1 MTNFTPTAEQAAIIE
16 AARSTSDNLI
26 VKALAGAAKT
36 STLVLIAKALH
47 STPMLCL
54 AFNKRIAEEMKE
66 RLPGNCEAMTLNSL
80 GHRVWMKVM
89 GRGVKVEV
97 KKNYNILKEIV
108 DGLPGKEKEAA
119 YASFSDILKAI
130 EFGKSCGY
138 LPDGKFTIA
147 RGLMTDDEFFA
158 HLDEE
163 PTSLE
168 QRLIREVTIR
178 SIDMALKGTIDFSD
192 QIFMPTIFPM
202 ASFPQYPCVLIDEA
216 QDLSNLNFALLKKL
230 AKKRLIGVGD
240 ECQSIYGFRGAHQD
254 SMNVL
259 QQRFQMKPLI
269 LSISFRCPQ
278 DIVKEARWR
287 APHMQWPEWAKPGTV
302 TRRMSWGPED
312 LPDTATILCR
322 NNAPIFSMA
331 IKLLKAGRFPQVVG
345 ANDIGTNLIKV
356 LKKMGPA
363 NMKQQQVLAA
373 ITAWKEEK
381 LKKSRNENKVY
392 DQAECLTIFAM
403 QGPTLGDALTY
414 AEHLMTAKGPI
425 QLMTGH
431 KSKGLEFDDVF
442 ILDKHLVRMDEEQDR
457 NLMYVMQTRSK
468 SSLTYVT
475 SEGWDSEA
483 SVYDK
488 PGLSST
494 SDFDFEDQIPFG

>member
-1 MTNFTPTAEQAAIIE
+1 MNFTPTPEQAAIIE
-16 AARSTSDNLI
+16 EARRTQDNLI

-80 GHRVWMKVM
+80 GHRVWMKVI
-89 GRGVKVEV
+89 GHGVKLDV
-97 KKNYNILKEIV
+97 KKNYGILKGVV
-108 DGLPGKEKEAA
+108 DNLSGKEKEAA
-119 YASFSDILKAI
+119 YASFSDILKAV
-130 EFGKSCGY
+130 ELGKSSGY
-138 LPDGKFTIA
+138 LPTGRFSIA
-147 RGLMTDDEFFA
+147 KGLLNDDEFFES
-158 HLDEE
+158 LDEE

-178 SIDMALKGTIDFSD
+178 SIDLALKGMIDFSD

-202 ASFPQYPCVLIDEA
+202 ASFPQYPCVLADEF
-216 QDLSNLNFALLKKL
+216 QDFSSLNFALLKKL
-230 AKKRLIGVGD
+230 VRKRLIAVGD
-240 ECQSIYGFRGAHQD
+240 ECQSIYGFRGAHGQAM
-254 SMNVL
+254 SEGENRFNMTPLVL
-259 QQRFQMKPLI
+259 
-269 LSISFRCPQ
+269 SVSFRCPQ
-278 DIVKEARWR
+278 AVVQEARWR

-302 TRRMSWGPED
+302 TRKTEWGPED

-345 ANDIGTNLIKV
+345 ANDIGANLIKV
-356 LKKMGPA
+356 LKKLGPLG
-363 NMKQQQVLAA
+363 MKQEMVFAA
-373 ITAWKEEK
+373 IASWRDEK
-381 LKKSRNENKVY
+381 LKKSRNESKVY
-392 DQAECLTIFAM
+392 DQVDCLTIFAE
-403 QGPTLGDALTY
+403 QGPTLGDAIAY
-414 AEHLMTAKGPI
+414 AEHIMTAKGYI
-425 QLMTGH
+425 LLMTGH

-442 ILDKHLVRMDEEQDR
+442 ILDRHLVRMDEEQDR

-475 SEGWDSEA
+475 SDGWDDEA
-483 SVYDK
+483 SVHDK
-488 PGLSST
+488 PGALSTPASE
-494 SDFDFEDQIPFG
+494 FDDAIPF